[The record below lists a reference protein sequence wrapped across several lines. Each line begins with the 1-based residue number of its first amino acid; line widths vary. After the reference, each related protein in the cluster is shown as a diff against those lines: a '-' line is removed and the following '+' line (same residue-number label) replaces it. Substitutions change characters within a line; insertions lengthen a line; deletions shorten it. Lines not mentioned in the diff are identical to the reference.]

1 MPGDFGDESG
11 EKLFDWMLHIGERL
25 SEEAMHDAAQKL
37 VSALRHARSGIKA
50 EQADDA
56 GTVVRLNMD
65 EFKEIPE
72 YDSIKAIIDERLS
85 RESVKHEFAE
95 IYGTEYLLFR
105 AEDARTVSSVFEELE
120 LSVEENLDRA
130 VKDIE
135 MRRGEQN
142 HDGKEQ
148 RPDAFDDRVASRD
161 EKENPEEKSSKGERA
176 SDSEPLD
183 VRASRA
189 KKTARSLEKTRG
201 LEHEINPVEVRSK

>member
-37 VSALRHARSGIKA
+37 VSALRHARGGIKA
-50 EQADDA
+50 EHEDDA

-105 AEDARTVSSVFEELE
+105 TEDARTVSSVFEELE

-183 VRASRA
+183 VRATRA
-189 KKTARSLEKTRG
+189 KKTASSLEKTRG